1 MKVKAMFSS
10 LLLSTA
16 LLTACG
22 NGDGSESTAE
32 NTKNNDTHEQS
43 RGTIQIDGSST
54 VFPIMEAISEEF
66 AAIEPDVKAPIGVS
80 GSGGGFEKFTLGE
93 TDISN
98 ASRPI
103 KDEEIEKAEENGI
116 EFTEFELAYDGLSV
130 VVHKDNDFIDQLTVD
145 ELKAIWIEN
154 EDVKTWADVR
164 DGWPDEPMEFYSPG
178 TDSGTYDYFNEVIL
192 DDEQMRKEATL
203 SEDDNVLVQGVA
215 GSQYAIGYFG
225 YSYYAENADKLKVVP
240 IINEDGKAI
249 TPDLDTI
256 QNGDYNPLSRPL
268 FIYVNNESIKEKDY
282 VYEYVKFTLESVGD
296 LSEEVGFVGLPSE
309 KYAEALKTLEEIRSS

>member
-1 MKVKAMFSS
+1 MKIKAIFSA
-10 LLLSTA
+10 LILFVA

-22 NGDGSESTAE
+22 NGDGSEGTTGNA
-32 NTKNNDTHEQS
+32 NNSDDQQS
-43 RGTIQIDGSST
+43 GGTVHIDGSST

-66 AAIEPDVKAPIGVS
+66 AAVSPEVKAPIGVS

-103 KDEEIEKAEENGI
+103 KDEEIQKAEENGI
-116 EFTEFELAYDGLSV
+116 DFTEFELAYDGLSV
-130 VVHKDNDFIDQLTVD
+130 VIHKDNDFIDKLTVD
-145 ELKAIWIEN
+145 ELKNIWVESD
-154 EDVKTWADVR
+154 DVKTWADIR
-164 DGWPDEPMEFYSPG
+164 DGWPAEPMEFYSPG

-192 DDEQMRKEATL
+192 EDEQMRKSATL

-215 GSQYAIGYFG
+215 GSQFAIGYFG

-240 IINEDGKAI
+240 IVNESGEAI

-256 QNGDYNPLSRPL
+256 QSGDYNPLSRPL
-268 FIYVNNESIKEKDY
+268 FIYVSNESIKENDD
-282 VYEYVKFTLESVGD
+282 VYEYVKFALESVGD
-296 LSEEVGFVGLPSE
+296 LSEEVGFVGLPSDN
-309 KYAEALKTLEEIRSS
+309 YTEALKKLEEIRNS